1 MSEKRVVMK
10 QAKSLYISR
19 EVSNIYGT
27 EIEIWA
33 VVGLVVNTEKKNW
46 ADYEQLRRA
55 FFFMLSWAKKN
66 QIYFRKYCRVCA
78 KKLHNWKVIF
88 FFFLKK

>member
-33 VVGLVVNTEKKNW
+33 GFGPDGSTEKKNW
-46 ADYEQLRRA
+46 ADYGRFLRA
-55 FFFMLSWAKKN
+55 VFHVFKGKKN
-66 QIYFRKYCRVCA
+66 F
-78 KKLHNWKVIF
+78 N
-88 FFFLKK
+88 FFLKSIIFISFCP